1 MSNHRLDSRMSQPNT
16 SAERV
21 SPESTDLAST
31 RRTPP
36 PHLSLETQPCYWN
49 QKSVSLGAY
58 HHV

>member
-1 MSNHRLDSRMSQPNT
+1 MSNHRLDSRMSQPNI

-21 SPESTDLAST
+21 LPERTDLAST
-31 RRTPP
+31 RRTQL

-49 QKSVSLGAY
+49 QKSLSLGTD